1 MSQTNS
7 LRILYFYLCP
17 HREKK
22 MINLKK
28 KKSLPI
34 PNLIFSISV
43 TLNTFFFLRHHKIIY
58 KLRLKKKVT
67 VARTPQ
73 PYVI

>member
-28 KKSLPI
+28 KSLPI

-43 TLNTFFFLRHHKIIY
+43 TLNTFFFLRHYKIIY